1 MAAQLFMWLVA
12 FVIVG
17 FLWFWIVR
25 PILEDWGVIGPYVPP
40 RYDPETKQI
49 VKDFAPTMHAA
60 ANDMSTPAQRTATDG
75 DGRTDGR
82 PVSAPNPWMERL
94 QVDRTRAAVIELL
107 VYSGWRVE
115 QIRTIVKGENGAI
128 GSEVDAARQR
138 LGVDEPAR
146 VILVSKRGGEP
157 TPLPMDRPLRYPDD
171 PSLEFK
177 AP

>member
-49 VKDFAPTMHAA
+49 VKDSAPAMHAA

-94 QVDRTRAAVIELL
+94 QVDRTRAAVIELM

-115 QIRTIVKGENGAI
+115 QI
-128 GSEVDAARQR
+128 
-138 LGVDEPAR
+138 
-146 VILVSKRGGEP
+146 
-157 TPLPMDRPLRYPDD
+157 LR
-171 PSLEFK
+171 
-177 AP
+177 